1 MVDAVVRERGQH
13 VTYESKHWQRLFN
26 IIPTLFDT
34 LFVALSGMACSRPAA
49 AAAAADSGRA
59 HAGAGA
65 TGAGGEGRGQDEM
78 EGVVLAP
85 EACRQAL
92 SSGPGNLGSTGAAT
106 SGRRVRQPC
115 RGL

>member
-49 AAAAADSGRA
+49 TDVTGVESAAQPLQ
-59 HAGAGA
+59 
-65 TGAGGEGRGQDEM
+65 RGVDES
-78 EGVVLAP
+78 A
-85 EACRQAL
+85 
-92 SSGPGNLGSTGAAT
+92 
-106 SGRRVRQPC
+106 
-115 RGL
+115 RGWGW